1 MVKEMEYHDGATP
14 LDADELEDLKFPHV
28 TTRGELDH
36 LEQANIEAGLLWL
49 NRRKNPDILNE
60 QFVRNLHKRL
70 FGEVW
75 RWAGSYRLTEK
86 DIGVTPIQIAA
97 QLRDLL
103 VDARYWVNNSTYS
116 PVEGAIRFHHR
127 LVYIHPFPN
136 GNGRHARIMADALL
150 EKIHKTQAM
159 DWSGGSDLQRMNER
173 RKQYIAALRAA
184 DGGEYGPL
192 FIFVGNEESHGQSPQ

>member
-1 MVKEMEYHDGATP
+1 MEYPEGATP
-14 LDADELEDLKFPHV
+14 LDADELEGLKFPHV

-49 NRRKNPDILNE
+49 NRSKDTDILND

-86 DIGVTPIQIAA
+86 NIGVAPIQIAA

-103 VDARYWVNNSTYS
+103 DDVRYWVNNRTYN
-116 PVEGAIRFHHR
+116 PTEGAIRFHHR
-127 LVYIHPFPN
+127 MVYIHPFPN
-136 GNGRHARIMADALL
+136 GNGRHARIMADTLL
-150 EKIHKTQAM
+150 EKVHKTQAL

-184 DGGEYGPL
+184 DGGDYGPL
-192 FIFVGNEESHGQSPQ
+192 FIFVGYEGSV

>member
-1 MVKEMEYHDGATP
+1 MVKEMEYPEGATP
-14 LDADELEDLKFPHV
+14 LDADELDGLKFPHV

-49 NRRKNPDILNE
+49 NRKKDPDILND
-60 QFVRNLHKRL
+60 QFVRSLHKRL

-86 DIGVTPIQIAA
+86 NIGVAPGQITV
-97 QLRDLL
+97 QLRGLL
-103 VDARYWVNNSTYS
+103 DDVRYWVNNNIYN
-116 PVEGAIRFHHR
+116 PIEGAIRFHHR
-127 LVYIHPFPN
+127 MVYIHPFPN

-150 EKIHKTQAM
+150 EKVHKTQAL
-159 DWSGGSDLQRMNER
+159 DWSGGTDLQCMNER

-184 DGGEYGPL
+184 DSGDYGPL
-192 FIFVGNEESHGQSPQ
+192 FIFVGHE

>member
-1 MVKEMEYHDGATP
+1 M
-14 LDADELEDLKFPHV
+14 KFPHV

-49 NRRKNPDILNE
+49 GRRKDSDILND

-86 DIGVTPIQIAA
+86 NIGVAPEQIKV

-103 VDARYWVNNSTYS
+103 DDVRYWVENSTYN
-116 PVEGAIRFHHR
+116 PIEAAVRLHHR
-127 LVYIHPFPN
+127 MVYIHLFPN
-136 GNGRHARIMADALL
+136 GNGRHARIMADVLL
-150 EKIHKTQAM
+150 ENVYKAQAI
-159 DWSGGSDLQRMNER
+159 DWSGGHDLQRMNER
-173 RKQYIAALRAA
+173 RKQYIAALVAA
-184 DGGEYGPL
+184 DSGDYAPL
-192 FIFVGNEESHGQSPQ
+192 LWFAN

>member
-1 MVKEMEYHDGATP
+1 MAEEMEYPEGATP
-14 LDADELEDLKFPHV
+14 LDADEMEGIKFPHV

-49 NRRKNPDILNE
+49 SRRNSSDILHD

-75 RWAGSYRLTEK
+75 RWAGNYRLTEK
-86 DIGVTPIQIAA
+86 NIGVAPEQINI
-97 QLRDLL
+97 QLRNLL
-103 VDARYWVNNSTYS
+103 DDARYWVKNNTYN
-116 PVEGAIRFHHR
+116 PVEGAVRFHHR
-127 LVYIHPFPN
+127 MVCIHPFPN

-150 EKIHKTQAM
+150 EKIHNTQVI
-159 DWSGGSDLQRMNER
+159 DWTGGEDLQRMNKR

-184 DGGEYGPL
+184 DAGDYGPL
-192 FIFVGNEESHGQSPQ
+192 LFFVGYE

>member
-1 MVKEMEYHDGATP
+1 MVEEMEYPEGAAP
-14 LDADELEDLKFPHV
+14 LDADELEGLRFPHV

-49 NRRKNPDILNE
+49 SRRKDSDILTD

-75 RWAGSYRLTEK
+75 KWAGSYRLTEK
-86 DIGVTPIQIAA
+86 NIGVDARQINV

-103 VDARYWVNNSTYS
+103 DDVRYWAKNSTYS
-116 PVEGAIRFHHR
+116 PIEGAIRFHHR

-136 GNGRHARIMADALL
+136 GNGRHARIMADVLL
-150 EKIHKTQAM
+150 EKVHKTQAI
-159 DWSGGSDLQRMNER
+159 DWSGGDDLQRMNER
-173 RKQYIAALRAA
+173 RKHYIAALRAA
-184 DGGEYGPL
+184 DGGDYGPL
-192 FIFVGNEESHGQSPQ
+192 FELVGYE